1 MFHHKLIVVEN
12 LIFVMALQNKLKI
25 IENNLIILK
34 LRTVTSK
41 VKDCILS

>member
-1 MFHHKLIVVEN
+1 MFHHKLIVAEN

-34 LRTVTSK
+34 LRIVTSK
-41 VKDCILS
+41 VKDCTLS